1 MSLILAAMKQK
12 SKMFLRL
19 SGLFVQQQLAAVA
32 YVASAVDAEGGSV
45 I

>member
-1 MSLILAAMKQK
+1 MNLMLAAMKQK

-19 SGLFVQQQLAAVA
+19 SGVFVQQQLAAVA
-32 YVASAVDAEGGSV
+32 NVASEVDAEGGSV